1 MTKSCTVE
9 ISKGFCSCGHTRK
22 EHWHGGCRV
31 CICDSYDNM
40 SELIKDDSFVTTP
53 TAKARWLSRSV
64 FVRNTLENADVISSL
79 TRASIDDSIE
89 IAEDY
94 FDLYDDSFY
103 EFAESS
109 I

>member
-1 MTKSCTVE
+1 MTKSCTIE
-9 ISKGFCSCGHTRK
+9 TSKGFCSCGHTRK

-31 CICDSYDNM
+31 CICDSYENM
-40 SELIKDDSFVTTP
+40 SELIKDDSFVRDT
-53 TAKARWLSRSV
+53 V
-64 FVRNTLENADVISSL
+64 ENDDAISSL
-79 TRASIDDSIE
+79 TKASIDDSIE